1 MSENTFKNELLKQ
14 NGKSAVD
21 EEISRLHKTI
31 EAEQRRVRRLVWWTI
46 GVWVIWILMISIAL
60 VVPMIQSRINTP
72 PAHSTTM
79 SVNSPAVHSPAH
91 SGGNPLPGAI
101 VSVLIVAAFFGLPI
115 AGVILVLMLILTRRT
130 ASMNQIRASLAAID
144 AQLRQIG
151 APCLNA
157 SDVQKK

>member
-21 EEISRLHKTI
+21 EEVSRLHRTI

-46 GVWVIWILMISIAL
+46 GVWIIWILMISVAL
-60 VVPMIQSRINTP
+60 VVPMVLSHENRPPGTATTMPIHP
-72 PAHSTTM
+72 PAAHHAT
-79 SVNSPAVHSPAH
+79 H
-91 SGGNPLPGAI
+91 SGWEAVLGTI
-101 VSVLIVAAFFGLPI
+101 VGVLMLAAFFGLPL

-151 APCLNA
+151 APGLGTSNVPK
-157 SDVQKK
+157 S

>member
-21 EEISRLHKTI
+21 EEVTRLHKTI

-46 GVWVIWILMISIAL
+46 GVWLIWILMISIAL
-60 VVPMIQSRINTP
+60 VVPMILSHENRP
-72 PAHSTTM
+72 PGTATTM
-79 SVNSPAVHSPAH
+79 PIHPPAVHQPAH
-91 SGGNPLPGAI
+91 TGWEAVLGTI
-101 VSVLIVAAFFGLPI
+101 VGVLIVSAFFGLPV

-144 AQLRQIG
+144 AQLRQMG
-151 APCLNA
+151 APGLKT
-157 SDVQKK
+157 SDAPKG